1 MISERDAITILERA
15 SEIANLAVSFDD
27 GDGHAVIGI
36 TELASILAQMSDGEI
51 DRELE
56 EQMLQ
61 DSMAAQSAGV
71 DSGLT
76 LSQRMWK
83 QYTAPKP
90 NLDGRPW
97 PLGTVETH

>member
-1 MISERDAITILERA
+1 M
-15 SEIANLAVSFDD
+15 ANLAVSFDD

-61 DSMAAQSAGV
+61 DSLMAQNADVGSE
-71 DSGLT
+71 LT
-76 LSQRMWK
+76 LSQRMWLK

-97 PLGTVETH
+97 PLGTKETH